1 MTLYQQTCE
10 SESLLSVELQT
21 REVASPPSMLSLA
34 QWAEENLMLSA
45 EDSAE
50 PGRYQTSRAPYQR
63 GILDAV
69 GDPTCEQV
77 VVMSSAQV
85 GKTLLAK
92 AVIGY
97 YIDQD
102 PSPILFVT
110 YSLDMAETFSKDRLA
125 PMVRDTECLR
135 GKIADP
141 RSRDSGNTI
150 LHKRFPGGHITMVGA
165 NAPGGLAS
173 RPVRIVICDEVDRYP
188 ASAGTEGDPVSLAF
202 ARAKTFWNRRL
213 LLFSTPGDEATSRI
227 APAYEAS
234 DQRRYHVPCPHCG
247 EAQVLRWAQ
256 VTWTDDDPRT
266 AGYACE
272 QCGVLWSDAER
283 IDALQRGQWIAAFPD
298 RPIAGFHLNELYS
311 PFRKLSEIVR
321 EFQSAKSAPD
331 TLKTWINTSL
341 GEVWRD
347 EEGDKAD
354 AEVLAARCEPY
365 ERAPDGAVIVT
376 LAIDVQDDRLEM
388 EFVGWGEGEES
399 WGLDYVVLR
408 GDPGRQDLWDRAD
421 DHLARTFQREDSA
434 VLAVSG
440 CGIDSAGHYTKQVY
454 AWARKHRGRVYA
466 LVGRSGKG
474 RPLIVPGKKVIKDF
488 GIKLFTVGVD
498 TAKEL
503 LLMSRVR
510 VKQPGPG
517 YCHWPRSYPADYF
530 EQLTSERRV
539 VRYTRGQPTH
549 VWELGKGKRNEAL
562 DTRVY
567 GMATISLLRP
577 NFAALASRLASDEP
591 RTTAPVVNRPRVAI
605 RSNYLRR

>member
-1 MTLYQQTCE
+1 MTFE
-10 SESLLSVELQT
+10 SERLQLTGQTVEQLWRPPPRLSI
-21 REVASPPSMLSLA
+21 A
-34 QWAEENLMLSA
+34 QWAEENLRLSA

-50 PGRYQTSRAPYQR
+50 AGAFRLDRAPYQR

-69 GDPTCEQV
+69 SDPTCDEI

-85 GKTLLAK
+85 GKTLIAK

-141 RSRDSGNTI
+141 RARDSGNTI

-173 RPVRIVICDEVDRYP
+173 RPVRVVICDEVDRYP

-213 LLFSTPGDEATSRI
+213 MLFSTPGDEATSRI

-234 DQRRYHVPCPHCG
+234 DQRRFHVPCPHCG

-256 VTWTDDDPRT
+256 VTWTDDDPHT
-266 AGYACE
+266 AAYGCE
-272 QCGVLWSDAER
+272 HCGALWSDAER
-283 IDALQRGQWIAAFPD
+283 VDAVRHGHWVAAYPD
-298 RPIAGFHLNELYS
+298 RRAAGFHLNELYS
-311 PFRKLSEIVR
+311 PFRKLSEIAQD
-321 EFQSAKSAPD
+321 FLSAKRAPD

-347 EEGDKAD
+347 EEGEKAD
-354 AEVLAARCEPY
+354 ADALAARCESY
-365 ERAPDGAVIVT
+365 EKAPDGAVIVT

-388 EFVGWGEGEES
+388 EFVGWGPGEES
-399 WGLDYVVLR
+399 WGLDHVVLR
-408 GDPGRQDLWDRAD
+408 GDPGLPELWSRAD
-421 DHLARTFQREDSA
+421 DQLARTFQREDGA

-440 CGIDSAGHYTKQVY
+440 CAIDSAGHYTKQVY

-466 LVGRSGKG
+466 LVGRAGKG
-474 RPLIVPGKKVIKDF
+474 RPIVVPGKKIIKEF

-498 TAKEL
+498 SAKEL
-503 LLMSRVR
+503 LLMSRVK
-510 VKQPGPG
+510 VKEPGPG

-530 EQLTSERRV
+530 EQLTAERRV

-549 VWELGKGKRNEAL
+549 VWELMKGKRNEAL
-562 DTRVY
+562 DLRVY
-567 GMATISLLRP
+567 GMAAISLLRP
-577 NFAALASRLASDEP
+577 NFAALAARLSETEP
-591 RTTAPVVNRPRVAI
+591 SPMPVRRPLQTI
-605 RSNYLRR
+605 RSNYLGR